1 MSFDALESIIAWV
14 LPVAITLIGGLLALL
29 RYFNDRQERG
39 AQLLRA
45 EIEALRGEVAE
56 GDEANR
62 TKIDEC
68 RSQHNQGA
76 AELRL
81 TIVEQKEKMA
91 EHKLDIAERML
102 NKNDFRD
109 FSNRLEERLGRME
122 TKIDH
127 LGTAQRA

>member
-1 MSFDALESIIAWV
+1 MLYDALDSVIAWA
-14 LPVAITLIGGLLALL
+14 LPAAITLIGGLLALL
-29 RYFNDRQERG
+29 RYFNDRQEKG

-45 EIEALRGEVAE
+45 EIDALRGEVEE
-56 GDEANR
+56 GDETNR
-62 TKIDEC
+62 AQIDQC
-68 RSQHNQGA
+68 RAQHDEAA

-91 EHKLDIAERML
+91 EHRLDMAERML

-122 TKIDH
+122 AKIDH
-127 LGTAQRA
+127 LGTARA